1 MLLYVAITALDVR
14 LACSDG
20 NELVLP
26 DRYLLKTSDDT
37 CRNTVLEVQLSGRS
51 LCILSRDLRQCAG
64 HVWASVSWN
73 AQVAYPNVR
82 MFLSPQ
88 LTCLNKH
95 NKHLPNRHQPRT
107 MRSRNL
113 DCAFIWLAFWLT
125 ESEAIVSAIGK
136 GWFKGQAL
144 QARLRQACS
153 VESSNTIRKTTMP
166 HLYSLQAGS
175 F

>member
-1 MLLYVAITALDVR
+1 
-14 LACSDG
+14 
-20 NELVLP
+20 
-26 DRYLLKTSDDT
+26 
-37 CRNTVLEVQLSGRS
+37 
-51 LCILSRDLRQCAG
+51 
-64 HVWASVSWN
+64 
-73 AQVAYPNVR
+73 
-82 MFLSPQ
+82 
-88 LTCLNKH
+88 
-95 NKHLPNRHQPRT
+95 

-166 HLYSLQAGS
+166 HRQGRSELGSAGLTLAGSLSKLEPQSPSEALADNPRLRKHDAHHVISYTNHKTNRLYSTTPNVSIIGS
-175 F
+175 RSLRRSGKLMNLTSWRPAACHHQHLASFDFFV

>member
-37 CRNTVLEVQLSGRS
+37 CRKTVLEVQLSGRS

-88 LTCLNKH
+88 LTCSQQIQQTFAESSSTK
-95 NKHLPNRHQPRT
+95 
-107 MRSRNL
+107 
-113 DCAFIWLAFWLT
+113 DDAF
-125 ESEAIVSAIGK
+125 SE
-136 GWFKGQAL
+136 F
-144 QARLRQACS
+144 RLRIYLVGILAD
-153 VESSNTIRKTTMP
+153 RK
-166 HLYSLQAGS
+166 
-175 F
+175 